1 MDEHGKMMMS
11 PIYISVTWWNQMYTH
26 QLKVT
31 VTITYH
37 GLIHI
42 YGNMLCRQNVIRTL
56 HICRH
61 LQKYAFMH

>member
-37 GLIHI
+37 GFIHI
-42 YGNMLCRQNVIRTL
+42 YGNMPCRQKAIRTL
-56 HICRH
+56 HIWRH
-61 LQKYAFMH
+61 LQKYAFMN